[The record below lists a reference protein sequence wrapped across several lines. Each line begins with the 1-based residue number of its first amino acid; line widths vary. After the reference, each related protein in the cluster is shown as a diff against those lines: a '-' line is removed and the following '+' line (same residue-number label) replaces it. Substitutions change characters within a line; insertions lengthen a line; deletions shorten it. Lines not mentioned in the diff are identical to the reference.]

1 MEVTEV
7 VAAFFARDTGV
18 TVVEIAQAGFARR
31 ALWVESLRAQPGD
44 ANASAPIA
52 CQPIYPEQASPT
64 PPGQSERA
72 AMGYDR
78 NRTMK
83 KPPINPTNYDA
94 IPTYVNDGD
103 GLVHAIIETP
113 AQIRHKYAFVPK
125 YGIMQLKLTLAEGL
139 AWPYDYGFIPQ
150 TRADDGDPTDV
161 LVLGDAP
168 TFSGC
173 LLQVRVLGA
182 VLLKKDGVVNNRL
195 VACPKKTH
203 GVALSADAFKDIG
216 DIPKE
221 TLKGIERFL
230 IEYSGVEGNTIEFDG
245 TCSRKKAL
253 AMIDRDRKQFKKQSK
268 T

>member
-230 IEYSGVEGNTIEFDG
+230 IEYSGVEGNTIEFD
-245 TCSRKKAL
+245 
-253 AMIDRDRKQFKKQSK
+253 
-268 T
+268 

>member
-1 MEVTEV
+1 MKWL
-7 VAAFFARDTGV
+7 AAFFSRDTGV
-18 TVVEIAQAGFARR
+18 AIVEVAQPGFKRR
-31 ALWVESLRAQPGD
+31 ALCVKDIGVPARSCIAVYPSSRRLYSPGRRLPSK
-44 ANASAPIA
+44 NHGVV
-52 CQPIYPEQASPT
+52 QAT
-64 PPGQSERA
+64 LQ
-72 AMGYDR
+72 
-78 NRTMK
+78 

-94 IPTYVNDGD
+94 IPTYVDGGK

-125 YGIMQLKLTLAEGL
+125 YGIMLLKLTLAEGL

-173 LLQVRVLGA
+173 LLQVRILGA

-195 VACPKKTH
+195 VACPKKTP
-203 GVALSADAFKDIG
+203 GVALSSDAFKDID

-221 TLKGIERFL
+221 TLAAIEPIPNQSIPALKATR
-230 IEYSGVEGNTIEFDG
+230 SNFDG

-253 AMIDRDRKQFKKQSK
+253 AMIDRDRKHFKNQSRK
-268 T
+268 AKET